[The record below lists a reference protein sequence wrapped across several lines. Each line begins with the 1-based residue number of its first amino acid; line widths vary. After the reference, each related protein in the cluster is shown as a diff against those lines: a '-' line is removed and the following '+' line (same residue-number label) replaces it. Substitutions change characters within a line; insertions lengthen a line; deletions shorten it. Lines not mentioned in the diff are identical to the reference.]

1 MKIGAWRAAVA
12 ASAALAVVV
21 AGCGSSSNEN
31 SSSTPKAGSNTS
43 SSGSSAK
50 KGGDLK
56 VLYAADVDFMDP
68 RQTYYQY
75 GFLVAYATQ
84 RPLYSYKPDDAKT
97 LEPDLAE
104 GPPDISSDGKTV
116 TVKIRT
122 GVKFSPP
129 VNREVTSKDVKYAL
143 ESAFTKT
150 VNGPYVGAYM
160 GDLHGLQ
167 DFKDGKAKEI
177 TGIQTPD
184 DQTIV
189 FKLDRPRGAI
199 VAGMLSMPAS
209 APVPEEYA
217 KKFDAQNPTTY
228 GQHAVA
234 TGPYMVQND
243 AQGNLTGWKP
253 NQFIKLVRNPNWD
266 AKTDYKPAYLDS
278 ITIQEGVD
286 PQVASRQILSG
297 QGMASGDFQIPA
309 ETLAQTSRNAAQKA
323 QLVLTPPTGR
333 YRYISLNTR
342 VKPFDNVNVRKAIS
356 AAFDRNA
363 LRQAFGGPLTGDIPT
378 HWIPPGQPGFDEAGG
393 TQGPGDDFMSKPG
406 GDMALAA
413 EYMKKAGYPSGKYT
427 GGGTFSA
434 VSDSATQQKN
444 VAEVAQQQFAKLGF
458 NVKTRYVVRNTMYTK
473 FCQVPKNEPDI
484 CPSVGWLKD
493 FADPEA
499 ILGPVFNGK
508 NILPQSNSN
517 FSLLDDKALN
527 AQMDKA
533 EVVNDPAQRN
543 QAWGDVDKTVTG
555 LAPGVAWLWDKQ
567 PMLESKNV
575 NGVVNVANAS
585 WDLTFS
591 SLK

>member
-1 MKIGAWRAAVA
+1 MTIGAWRAAVA
-12 ASAALAVVV
+12 ASAALALVV
-21 AGCGSSSNEN
+21 AGCGSSSDDN
-31 SSSTPKAGSNTS
+31 SGSTPKAGSAPA
-43 SSGSSAK
+43 GSSAK

-56 VLYAADVDFMDP
+56 VLYAADVDFIDP

-75 GFLVAYATQ
+75 GNVVAYATQ

-97 LEPDLAE
+97 PQPDLAD
-104 GPPDISSDGKTV
+104 GPAEISSDGKTV

-129 VNREVTSKDVKYAL
+129 VNRAVTSKDVKYAL
-143 ESAFTKT
+143 ESGFSKT
-150 VNGPYVGAYM
+150 VNGPYLGAYM
-160 GDLHGLQ
+160 GDIHGLQ
-167 DFKDGKAKEI
+167 AFKDGKADQI
-177 TGIQTPD
+177 SGIETPD

-228 GQHAVA
+228 GQHQVA

-243 AQGNLTGWKP
+243 ASGNLTGYKP
-253 NQFIKLVRNPNWD
+253 GQEIKLVRNPNWD

-297 QGMASGDFQIPA
+297 QAQVSGDFQLPA
-309 ETLAQTSRNAAQKA
+309 EILAQTSQNPAQKA

-333 YRYISLNTR
+333 FRYIALNTR
-342 VKPFDNVNVRKAIS
+342 TKPFDNVNVRKAIA
-356 AAFDRNA
+356 AAFDRTA
-363 LRQAFGGPLTGDIPT
+363 LRKAFGGPLTGDIPT

-393 TQGPGDDFMSKPG
+393 AQGPGDDFMSKPE

-427 GGGTFSA
+427 GGGTFTA
-434 VSDSATQQKN
+434 VSDNATQQKN
-444 VAEVAQQQFAKLGF
+444 VGEVAQAEFAKLGF

-493 FADPEA
+493 FADPETLLDA
-499 ILGPVFNGK
+499 VFNGK
-508 NILPQSNSN
+508 NILDQSNSN

-533 EVVNDPAQRN
+533 EVVNDPTQRA

-567 PMLESKNV
+567 PVLESKNV
-575 NGVVNVANAS
+575 NGVINTANAA
-585 WDLTFS
+585 WDLTFT

>member
-1 MKIGAWRAAVA
+1 MTIGAWRAAVA
-12 ASAALAVVV
+12 ASAALALVV
-21 AGCGSSSNEN
+21 AGCGSSNDGGN
-31 SSSTPKAGSNTS
+31 STPSKPGGTPA
-43 SSGSSAK
+43 GSSAK

-97 LEPDLAE
+97 PQPDLAE
-104 GPPDISSDGKTV
+104 GPPDISADGKTV
-116 TVKIRT
+116 TVKIRS

-129 VNREVTSKDVKYAL
+129 VNRDVTSADVKYAL
-143 ESAFTKT
+143 ESGFTKT
-150 VNGPYVGAYM
+150 VNGPYLGAYM
-160 GDLHGLQ
+160 GDISGLQ
-167 DFKDGKAKEI
+167 AFKDGKADHI
-177 TGIQTPD
+177 SGIETPD
-184 DQTIV
+184 PQTIV

-199 VAGMLSMPAS
+199 VSGMLSMPAS

-243 AQGNLTGWKP
+243 ASGNLTGYKP

-297 QGMASGDFQIPA
+297 QAMVSGDFQLPA
-309 ETLAQTSRNAAQKA
+309 EILAQVSRNAAQKD

-333 YRYISLNTR
+333 FRYISLNTR
-342 VKPFDNVNVRKAIS
+342 TKPFDNVNVRKAIA
-356 AAFDRNA
+356 AAFDRTA

-393 TQGPGDDFMSKPG
+393 AQGPGDDFMAKPQ

-427 GGGTFSA
+427 GGGTFTA

-444 VAEVAQQQFAKLGF
+444 VGEVAQAQFAKLGF

-493 FADPEA
+493 FADPETLLDA
-499 ILGPVFNGK
+499 VFNGK
-508 NILPQSNSN
+508 NILEQSNSN
-517 FSLLDDKALN
+517 FSLLNDKALN
-527 AQMDKA
+527 AAMDKA
-533 EVVNDPAQRN
+533 EVVNDPTQRAA
-543 QAWGDVDKTVTG
+543 AWGNVDKMVTG

-567 PMLESKNV
+567 PVLESKNV
-575 NGVVNVANAS
+575 NGVVNNANAA
-585 WDLTFS
+585 WDLAFT